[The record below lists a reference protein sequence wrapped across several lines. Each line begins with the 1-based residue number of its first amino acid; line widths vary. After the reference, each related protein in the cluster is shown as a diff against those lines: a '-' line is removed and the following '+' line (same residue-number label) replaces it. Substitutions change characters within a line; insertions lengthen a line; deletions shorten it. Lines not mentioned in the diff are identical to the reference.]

1 MTANEIPDVHRSQK
15 PSTLILPLYE
25 NLKAL
30 NARVAEEFL
39 ALSEVI
45 QSNATRAR
53 AMTAASHKATGSD
66 ATLSG
71 NHSVDTLKRIMQDS
85 ANISAMVEVSA
96 QTMVEMLSQVNAIR
110 TPLERMNQVRS
121 MLRIVSVLS
130 KIECGRLDSTISD
143 ITNLS
148 VDIDLLAR
156 EVQQQLEGMIQD
168 IEILTNQLREGKR
181 ELKKFEQEGRM
192 ETSDLIQRTEAVLGP
207 ALRRS
212 EASLMNARNIDEQF
226 VAFSR
231 STDKVVMSL
240 QSEDLA
246 RQRVE
251 HVQEALQRVATSLDA
266 GDHVESCAGLLVL
279 QRAQLLSTRNLVA
292 DSIQTIGSSLRSL
305 EPRIQ
310 DLLSRTSLLA
320 KETEE
325 DSQSFADLID
335 ASLNDVTRVFQ
346 QCSAS
351 ATAVTSTV
359 KGVLPSVE
367 KMLQYAYALRDIE
380 SSVRLISLNATVK
393 TAQLGFEGVS
403 MSILATELQTITK
416 QSEDHTRAML
426 EAVGSIR
433 TALERINI
441 EMNAS
446 GGSLLMAEGGGEMVG
461 KELEGLSQIVRSSG
475 QQTRVKLDEVKQV
488 AQTLCSELKQG
499 CELAERSSSI
509 IKLYDD
515 QLFNFDNV
523 LRHLGVSE
531 EMLTQTGGANQGG
544 DLSKLYSMQ
553 SERELHSKIFGGAM
567 PSTEA
572 SGVEGNDSD
581 SDDGIELF

>member
-1 MTANEIPDVHRSQK
+1 
-15 PSTLILPLYE
+15 
-25 NLKAL
+25 
-30 NARVAEEFL
+30 
-39 ALSEVI
+39 
-45 QSNATRAR
+45 
-53 AMTAASHKATGSD
+53 
-66 ATLSG
+66 
-71 NHSVDTLKRIMQDS
+71 
-85 ANISAMVEVSA
+85 
-96 QTMVEMLSQVNAIR
+96 
-110 TPLERMNQVRS
+110 
-121 MLRIVSVLS
+121 
-130 KIECGRLDSTISD
+130 
-143 ITNLS
+143 
-148 VDIDLLAR
+148 
-156 EVQQQLEGMIQD
+156 
-168 IEILTNQLREGKR
+168 
-181 ELKKFEQEGRM
+181 
-192 ETSDLIQRTEAVLGP
+192 
-207 ALRRS
+207 
-212 EASLMNARNIDEQF
+212 

-246 RQRVE
+246 RQRIE
-251 HVQEALQRVATSLDA
+251 HVQEALQRVAASLDG

-279 QRAQLLSTRNLVA
+279 QRAQLLSARNLVA

-335 ASLNDVTRVFQ
+335 TSLDDVTRVFQ
-346 QCSAS
+346 QCSSS
-351 ATAVTSTV
+351 ATAVTSTI

-403 MSILATELQTITK
+403 MSILATELQTITR

-426 EAVGSIR
+426 DAVGSIR

-441 EMNAS
+441 EMNTS

-461 KELEGLSQIVRSSG
+461 KELEGLAQIVRSSG
-475 QQTRVKLDEVKQV
+475 QQTRVKLDELEQI

-515 QLFNFDNV
+515 QLFNFDNI
-523 LRHLGVSE
+523 LKHLGVSE
-531 EMLTQTGGANQGG
+531 EMLTQAGGANQGG

-553 SERELHSKIFGGAM
+553 SERELHSRIFGGAM